1 MKILKIKNISKSFDK
16 LKVLHKL
23 NFEVKKGEFFSIV
36 GPNGCGKTTILN
48 ILAGILV
55 PDSGKIILE
64 KEDITGKISGK
75 LGYMPQKD
83 ILLPWRNVFD
93 NLKLVTEVQENAANT
108 NSLIKEYMK
117 KLNLLAFKKF
127 YPYQLSG
134 GFIKRT
140 SLART
145 LIYSTIVGAN
155 VIMLDEPFS
164 NLDAMTKY
172 DLKMDLEK
180 ILREEG
186 RTIIFVT
193 HDISEAISI
202 SDRIVIFKKR
212 PARIKKIFDLREMG
226 KEGLE
231 EKIMK
236 NLKDEI

>member
-1 MKILKIKNISKSFDK
+1 
-16 LKVLHKL
+16 
-23 NFEVKKGEFFSIV
+23 
-36 GPNGCGKTTILN
+36 
-48 ILAGILV
+48 
-55 PDSGKIILE
+55 
-64 KEDITGKISGK
+64 
-75 LGYMPQKD
+75 
-83 ILLPWRNVFD
+83 
-93 NLKLVTEVQENAANT
+93 
-108 NSLIKEYMK
+108 MK